1 MFSKYGGKM
10 KKIKLL
16 FFASFLSL
24 MSFSVSAV
32 DITIARFFGECEDA
46 GSDTTVTSGEACII
60 QSIINAFDEQNPD
73 INVTTEHLDWGQTYN
88 ILQTRYADKSAPD
101 IHIMHRHRIPQFST
115 IGAIADLSGEL
126 EKYGMDSGD
135 IVPMMMDALTYDG
148 GMWGLPLDIHA
159 GLFHTNLDLMA
170 KAGLVKD
177 GKPIYPT
184 SPEEMLEH
192 ARACKA
198 VGADYIAS
206 GQVRTVFSLVWQQ
219 NSNFFDGKKATLNT
233 DEVKD
238 SVQLFLDLKEIG
250 AYQPELDY
258 GSAEK
263 FFMDGNSC
271 ILYNGTWVVDY
282 YSQNV
287 DFNYYVGS
295 MPTLYDKG
303 ATWADS
309 HMWSIPATLKSS
321 SPEKYDAVMKLA
333 KFMWDH
339 SIDWSRTGHMS
350 YRSSVINSDAYK
362 SLPHR
367 TEYASTADIMTDTPH
382 SVNYGAI
389 ISLID
394 SEIQAI
400 ILGEKELDK
409 TLKDANNKLKKLIR

>member
-1 MFSKYGGKM
+1 
-10 KKIKLL
+10 
-16 FFASFLSL
+16 
-24 MSFSVSAV
+24 
-32 DITIARFFGECEDA
+32 
-46 GSDTTVTSGEACII
+46 
-60 QSIINAFDEQNPD
+60 
-73 INVTTEHLDWGQTYN
+73 
-88 ILQTRYADKSAPD
+88 
-101 IHIMHRHRIPQFST
+101 MHRHRIPQFSS

-126 EKYGMDSGD
+126 EKYGMDSSD

-184 SPEEMLEH
+184 SPAEMLEH
-192 ARACKA
+192 ANACKA
-198 VGADYIAS
+198 VGADYLAS
-206 GQVRTVFSLVWQQ
+206 GQTRAIYGLTWQQ
-219 NSNFFDGKKATLNT
+219 NANFFEGKKATLNT
-233 DEVKD
+233 DEVRNG
-238 SVQLFLDLKEIG
+238 VQLYLDLKAAG

-263 FFMDGNSC
+263 FWMDGNAC

-287 DFNYYVGS
+287 DFNYYVGP
-295 MPTLYDKG
+295 MPTIYDKG

-309 HMWSIPATLKSS
+309 HMWSIPASLKSS

-350 YRSSVINSDAYK
+350 YRSSVINSDAYMN
-362 SLPHR
+362 LPHR
-367 TEYASTADIMTDTPH
+367 MEYASTAEIMTDTPH
-382 SVNYGAI
+382 SINYGAI
-389 ISLID
+389 VQLLD
-394 SEIQAI
+394 TEIGAI
-400 ILGEKELDK
+400 MLGEKDLDSG
-409 TLKDANNKLKKLIR
+409 LKGANNQLKKLLR

>member
-1 MFSKYGGKM
+1 M
-10 KKIKLL
+10 I
-16 FFASFLSL
+16 
-24 MSFSVSAV
+24 
-32 DITIARFFGECEDA
+32 
-46 GSDTTVTSGEACII
+46 
-60 QSIINAFDEQNPD
+60 
-73 INVTTEHLDWGQTYN
+73 
-88 ILQTRYADKSAPD
+88 
-101 IHIMHRHRIPQFST
+101 
-115 IGAIADLSGEL
+115 
-126 EKYGMDSGD
+126 
-135 IVPMMMDALTYDG
+135 
-148 GMWGLPLDIHA
+148 
-159 GLFHTNLDLMA
+159 
-170 KAGLVKD
+170 
-177 GKPIYPT
+177 
-184 SPEEMLEH
+184 EH

-198 VGADYIAS
+198 VGADYITS
-206 GQVRTVFSLVWQQ
+206 GQVRTVYSLAWQQ
-219 NSNFFDGKKATLNT
+219 NSNFFEGKKATLNT
-233 DEVKD
+233 DEVKNA
-238 SVQLFLDLKEIG
+238 VQLFLDLKEIG

-263 FFMDGNSC
+263 FFMDGNAC

-287 DFNYYVGS
+287 DFNYYVGP

-309 HMWSIPATLKSS
+309 HMWSIPASLKSS

-389 ISLID
+389 ISLLD

-400 ILGEKELDK
+400 ILGEKELDS
-409 TLKDANNKLKKLIR
+409 TLKDANNKLKKLLR

>member
-1 MFSKYGGKM
+1 
-10 KKIKLL
+10 
-16 FFASFLSL
+16 
-24 MSFSVSAV
+24 
-32 DITIARFFGECEDA
+32 
-46 GSDTTVTSGEACII
+46 
-60 QSIINAFDEQNPD
+60 
-73 INVTTEHLDWGQTYN
+73 
-88 ILQTRYADKSAPD
+88 
-101 IHIMHRHRIPQFST
+101 
-115 IGAIADLSGEL
+115 
-126 EKYGMDSGD
+126 
-135 IVPMMMDALTYDG
+135 
-148 GMWGLPLDIHA
+148 
-159 GLFHTNLDLMA
+159 MA

-184 SPEEMLEH
+184 SPEEMIEH
-192 ARACKA
+192 ARACKS
-198 VGADYIAS
+198 VGADYITS
-206 GQVRTVFSLVWQQ
+206 GQVRTVYSLAWQQ
-219 NSNFFDGKKATLNT
+219 NSNFFEGKKATLNT
-233 DEVKD
+233 DEVKNA
-238 SVQLFLDLKEIG
+238 VQLFLDLKEIG

-263 FFMDGNSC
+263 FFMDGNAC